1 MQAYLDLTLREFE
14 LAENEAKT
22 KVKGIGHY
30 AQKAWKSITDHVTF
44 KKDGIFEDPN
54 WPHLW
59 S

>member
-1 MQAYLDLTLREFE
+1 MQAHLDLTLREIDLVE
-14 LAENEAKT
+14 DKAES
-22 KVKGIGHY
+22 KGVGHY
-30 AQKAWKSITDHVTF
+30 IRKAWKSITEHVTF

>member
-1 MQAYLDLTLREFE
+1 MQAHLDLTLRELDLVE
-14 LAENEAKT
+14 D
-22 KVKGIGHY
+22 KVESKGIGHY
-30 AQKAWKSITDHVTF
+30 VQKIWKSITEHVTF

>member
-1 MQAYLDLTLREFE
+1 MQAHLDLTLREIDLLE
-14 LAENEAKT
+14 DEVES
-22 KVKGIGHY
+22 KGIGHY
-30 AQKAWKSITDHVTF
+30 VQKIWKSITEHVTF